1 MEYGQATTLM
11 GAERVQ
17 SVLVQEAAKHIV
29 EPALG
34 EKKKPKRRTGR
45 RRR

>member
-1 MEYGQATTLM
+1 MEYGQGTTLM

-29 EPALG
+29 QLGLG
-34 EKKKPKRRTGR
+34 ELREAKRPDDE
-45 RRR
+45 